1 MTDWYGNLEVVLERI
16 QHMLEKANHQFP
28 YIEIWA
34 LRLIDFL
41 FSPREIFKQMIMV
54 NILQLIL
61 MSADAT
67 SKLTNMVCIAFQS
80 NAVLLICFI
89 VV

>member
-1 MTDWYGNLEVVLERI
+1 
-16 QHMLEKANHQFP
+16 
-28 YIEIWA
+28 
-34 LRLIDFL
+34 
-41 FSPREIFKQMIMV
+41 MV

-67 SKLTNMVCIAFQS
+67 SKLTNMVYIAFQS
-80 NAVLLICFI
+80 NAFLLICFL